1 LNGYKLTKL
10 FQFTKPAIF
19 TPEKKKNKNTTNKK
33 SHKYSIKKQN
43 KIVKITHL
51 IEKQKVP
58 ILPLKLFSVNELQT
72 QLQKQ
77 TKQTKKSKI
86 ERKKNKNK
94 IESTLLLSE

>member
-1 LNGYKLTKL
+1 
-10 FQFTKPAIF
+10 
-19 TPEKKKNKNTTNKK
+19 
-33 SHKYSIKKQN
+33 
-43 KIVKITHL
+43 
-51 IEKQKVP
+51 
-58 ILPLKLFSVNELQT
+58 LPLKLFSVNELQT